1 VPAADFKVQGT
12 PKKYT
17 SKADSGRAV
26 TTVFCGECGSPLWRE
41 GEMTD
46 PNAKIVRAGNIVD
59 AGALND
65 AKPLAELYAPARA
78 NWIPETEGAKQI
90 ESMPTS

>member
-1 VPAADFKVQGT
+1 
-12 PKKYT
+12 
-17 SKADSGRAV
+17 
-26 TTVFCGECGSPLWRE
+26 
-41 GEMTD
+41 MTD